1 MNAPGATS
9 SPLGGLRGRLQG
21 IGDFFARQRHLAA
34 VRDGVVGALPLV
46 LTGSLFL
53 LLAQPPSAS
62 LQAWMAPYTPLFLVP
77 FRMLGGLIALY
88 VTFCAAHSLAKSY
101 SLDPQA
107 AGLLAMA
114 AYLVAAMPTPLL
126 GAPPTPPVVVSGM
139 ESIHLAAPAGPP
151 PSLPLGR
158 MGAGGIFAGFLL
170 AFGSVELT
178 RFFVRRRLTIRLPAS
193 APEAVVRSFSALVP
207 ALATIAITFA
217 VVHLAGVDLISVLEH
232 LARPFVI
239 AAGSLP
245 AVLVV
250 VGIDSALWLL
260 GVHASAAIATLR
272 PLWETMLIQNME
284 AATQG
289 LSPLPHVAPQPF
301 YWWFVWQGGSGATL
315 ALALLLAR
323 AKSAQLKGVGRLGL
337 VPAFF
342 NINEPIIFG
351 APIVMNPGLAVPFFL
366 APIVSASVAYAAF
379 HFNLVTRMYL
389 EMPWTLPAPIGA
401 FLSSGGDVRAV
412 LLQLFNLALSMLIY
426 WPFIRRYD
434 LRLLAQEQA
443 QAQPS
448 EVTAAAPRAG

>member
-1 MNAPGATS
+1 VNAPGATS

-21 IGDFFARQRHLAA
+21 IGDFFARQRHLTA

-53 LLAQPPSAS
+53 LVAQPPSAA
-62 LQAWMAPYTPLFLVP
+62 LQAWMAPYTPLLLVP

-114 AYLVAAMPTPLL
+114 AYLVAAMPTPFV
-126 GAPPTPPVVVSGM
+126 GTAPTPPVFVSGM
-139 ESIHLAAPAGPP
+139 ESIHLAAPPGPP
-151 PSLPLGR
+151 PSLPLHR
-158 MGAGGIFAGFLL
+158 LGAGGIFAGLLL
-170 AFGSVELT
+170 AFFSVELT
-178 RFFVRRRLTIRLPAS
+178 RFFVHRRLTIRLPSS

-207 ALATIAITFA
+207 ALATITLTFL
-217 VVHLAGVDLISVLEH
+217 VVHVAAVDLISVLEH
-232 LARPFVI
+232 LARPFVV

-250 VGIDSALWLL
+250 VGVDSLLWLL

-289 LSPLPHVAPQPF
+289 LPLPHVAPQPF

-315 ALALLLAR
+315 ALTLLLAR
-323 AKSAQLKGVGRLGL
+323 ARSAQLKGVGRLGL

-342 NINEPIIFG
+342 NINEPVLFG
-351 APIVMNPGLAVPFFL
+351 APVVMNPGLAVPFFL
-366 APIVSASVAYAAF
+366 APVVSATVAYAAF

-401 FLSSGGDVRAV
+401 FLSSGGDYRAV
-412 LLQLFNLALSMLIY
+412 LLQLFNLAISMLIY

-443 QAQPS
+443 KAAQAPAVS
-448 EVTAAAPRAG
+448 PAPQAG